1 MGTGSIGCHNCQ
13 QEENGRLLQSKS
25 PLPTAGCCGPDAH
38 GLLPFFYTA
47 SLALIL
53 SPFWFRK
60 EETASSLPG
69 DKFRNP
75 RPGTAPPPTSE
86 TYSPCW
92 QRPPSCSA
100 PAGKREIGSRW
111 TSLLHL
117 SSVSAHALFHLPSG
131 TFCLNPTHLSPMAS
145 LPPTP
150 HRRLPVEIL
159 LSTRG
164 QTHGQLMPS
173 STSLPLSQRLANFF
187 CKGPHSKYFRL
198 ARAIWS
204 LSQATTPLCSCG
216 AKAAERTHKQVSM
229 AGFQ

>member
-1 MGTGSIGCHNCQ
+1 MADCCRAKARCPQPAAVDLMHTVSCLSSI
-13 QEENGRLLQSKS
+13 LLLWLSFY
-25 PLPTAGCCGPDAH
+25 
-38 GLLPFFYTA
+38 LPFG
-47 SLALIL
+47 SEKKKLHLV
-53 SPFWFRK
+53 SQ
-60 EETASSLPG
+60 ETSS
-69 DKFRNP
+69 
-75 RPGTAPPPTSE
+75 GTQGQEQHPPPTSE